1 MSQNIGTLVS
11 AAIRPNDSL
20 DQIASAYG
28 NEIKGG
34 SHGYE
39 TFDEMITITLARRQW
54 GMLVTIYN
62 DGDST
67 NNATYQLRYGHYSID
82 LLDNSNWVKTSLD
95 NNITTEWV
103 DSVITILGTEPTL
116 PNSGDRYL
124 LGTSPMLFPFGINWD
139 SLSPTIIVEYDPNN
153 INYWN
158 ITYPTNGMTVRV
170 DNDNNSMYKYEGD
183 FPTGEWK
190 QEKITQVF
198 YIEPTTTN
206 GSTYS
211 VSTTPVFNTYSKDLI
226 FLTKFNTANIG
237 ISKLNIN
244 GLGDKYI
251 KIATEDGIRDLIVT
265 DILVNGIYTL
275 TYNGTYF
282 QMTKPF
288 PSDTYNIEY
297 YIAPGEVVTVQEY
310 EQYWVYGD
318 LTIEGSIVNYGKVV
332 VANGAVNLVNGGSLN
347 NLMAG
352 ELILVDLFN
361 TPIFNTTDTIQ
372 LSSVMTING
381 PSVSAIVLNNSLT
394 TDHINSINTATASW
408 VLSNNGGG
416 SFEWILPAYK
426 VYSALLTQSGT
437 ASPVATILE
446 NTLGGTLTFTY
457 VSEGSYR
464 ISTSG
469 LFTLDKTFAM
479 IASGRGTNEI
489 RPVNVNEIL
498 IGCKDLTAAT
508 VGIGT
513 EVEIPNA
520 NDVLDKTA
528 IEIRVYN

>member
-1 MSQNIGTLVS
+1 MSQNIGTLIS

-20 DQIASAYG
+20 DQIASAYS

-34 SHGYE
+34 NHGYE
-39 TFDEMITITLARRQW
+39 TFNEMMSIPLPRRQW

-62 DGDST
+62 DGT
-67 NNATYQLRYGHYSID
+67 NNATYQLKYGYANTDI
-82 LLDNSNWVKTSLD
+82 LDNSNWVITNI
-95 NNITTEWV
+95 NNNLSTEWV
-103 DSVITILGTEPTL
+103 DSVISILTIEPTL
-116 PNSGDRYL
+116 SPDNGDRYL
-124 LGTSPMLFPFGINWD
+124 LGIIPNLLPSGTNWD
-139 SLSPTIIVEYDPNN
+139 NYSEGTIIVEYDSNVLGN
-153 INYWN
+153 WN
-158 ITYPTNGMTVRV
+158 TTIPTNGMTIRV
-170 DNDNNSMYKYEGD
+170 DNDNNSLYKYEGN
-183 FPTGEWK
+183 FPTGIWK

-211 VSTTPVFNTYSKDLI
+211 VSTDPVFNSYDKDLI
-226 FLTKFNTANIG
+226 FLTKFSTANIG
-237 ISKLNIN
+237 IATLNIN

-251 KIATEDGIRDLIVT
+251 KIATQNGIRDLIVT
-265 DILVNGIYTL
+265 DIIVDGIYSL

-288 PSDTYNIEY
+288 PSDAHNIEY
-297 YIAPGEVVTVQEY
+297 YISPGEVVTVQEY

-347 NLMAG
+347 NLVAG
-352 ELILVDLFN
+352 ELVLVDLFN